1 METHLLKSLLVNRG
15 VEPFV
20 HLEIRTPRYVLKT
33 LDQVSELEE
42 VLKMRTV
49 IFGEE
54 YGVENLQANLDVD
67 RFDLGCD
74 HLIIKIPETG
84 EIVGAYRLL
93 CSAFTSS
100 FYSSTEFDLE
110 EFLKSPGIKLELGR
124 ACIKKDHRKGAVISL
139 LWRGIVQ
146 YAIETRADYLFG
158 CSSIKTTSYASVLD
172 IQEGLKLNGR
182 IGSEWKIEPS
192 PPFRFQEDE
201 KAKPHCGLIEIP
213 SLLQS
218 YFSAGAKVYG
228 EPALDREFHCVDY
241 LTILRLSELK
251 SNFER
256 RYRNEQ
262 SA

>member
-1 METHLLKSLLVNRG
+1 METNLLKSILLHRG
-15 VEPFV
+15 AEPFV

-33 LDQVSELEE
+33 LDQASELEE
-42 VLKMRTV
+42 VLKMRTS

-54 YGVENLQANLDVD
+54 YGIEALDHNLDVD

-74 HLIIKIPETG
+74 HLIIKVPETG

-93 CSAFTSS
+93 CSAFTDS
-100 FYSSTEFDLE
+100 FYSATEFELDDFLE
-110 EFLKSPGIKLELGR
+110 SPGIKLELGR
-124 ACIKKDHRKGAVISL
+124 ACIKKEHRKGAVISL

-146 YAIETRADYLFG
+146 YAIETKADYLFG
-158 CSSIKTTSYASVLD
+158 CSSIKTTSYASVRE
-172 IQEGLKLNGR
+172 IQEGLLLNGR
-182 IGSEWKIEPS
+182 IGSEWNIEPCLS
-192 PPFRFQEDE
+192 YQFREDE
-201 KAKPHCGLIEIP
+201 KNQPPCGLIEIP
-213 SLLQS
+213 SLLRS

-228 EPALDREFHCVDY
+228 LPALDREFNCIDY
-241 LTILRLSELK
+241 LTILKLSELK